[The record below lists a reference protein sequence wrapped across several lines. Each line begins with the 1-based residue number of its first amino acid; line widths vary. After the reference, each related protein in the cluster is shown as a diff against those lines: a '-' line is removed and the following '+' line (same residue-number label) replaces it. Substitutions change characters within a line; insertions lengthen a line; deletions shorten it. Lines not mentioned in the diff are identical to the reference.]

1 MVLCSCK
8 TTRFDVL
15 SCRIG
20 AFIIIV
26 FIIIVIIIII
36 IIIVCKQAEASAFVA
51 WWKEFLLLHGSQ
63 PLQLP
68 RTFLNLS
75 EKHKKKWTERVLL
88 ESKNG

>member
-20 AFIIIV
+20 AFTIIV
-26 FIIIVIIIII
+26 FIIIVIIIIIII

-51 WWKEFLLLHGSQ
+51 
-63 PLQLP
+63 
-68 RTFLNLS
+68 
-75 EKHKKKWTERVLL
+75 
-88 ESKNG
+88 

>member
-15 SCRIG
+15 PCRIG

-26 FIIIVIIIII
+26 FIVIVIIIIIII

-51 WWKEFLLLHGSQ
+51 
-63 PLQLP
+63 
-68 RTFLNLS
+68 
-75 EKHKKKWTERVLL
+75 
-88 ESKNG
+88 

>member
-15 SCRIG
+15 PCRIG

-36 IIIVCKQAEASAFVA
+36 IIIIIVCKHAEASAFVA
-51 WWKEFLLLHGSQ
+51 WWKEFLLLHASQ

-75 EKHKKKWTERVLL
+75 EKHKNEPR
-88 ESKNG
+88 EYC

>member
-36 IIIVCKQAEASAFVA
+36 IIIIIIVCKQAEASAFVA
-51 WWKEFLLLHGSQ
+51 
-63 PLQLP
+63 
-68 RTFLNLS
+68 
-75 EKHKKKWTERVLL
+75 
-88 ESKNG
+88 

>member
-1 MVLCSCK
+1 MVLCLCK

-15 SCRIG
+15 SCRVG
-20 AFIIIV
+20 ALIIIV
-26 FIIIVIIIII
+26 FIIIIIIII
-36 IIIVCKQAEASAFVA
+36 IIIVVCKQAEASAFVA

-75 EKHKKKWTERVLL
+75 EKHKKNELR
-88 ESKNG
+88 EYC

>member
-26 FIIIVIIIII
+26 FIIVVIIIII
-36 IIIVCKQAEASAFVA
+36 IIICKQAEASAFVA
-51 WWKEFLLLHGSQ
+51 
-63 PLQLP
+63 
-68 RTFLNLS
+68 
-75 EKHKKKWTERVLL
+75 
-88 ESKNG
+88 

>member
-15 SCRIG
+15 PCRIG

-36 IIIVCKQAEASAFVA
+36 IIIVCKHAEASAFVA
-51 WWKEFLLLHGSQ
+51 
-63 PLQLP
+63 
-68 RTFLNLS
+68 
-75 EKHKKKWTERVLL
+75 
-88 ESKNG
+88 

>member
-26 FIIIVIIIII
+26 FIIIVIIIIIIII

-75 EKHKKKWTERVLL
+75 EKHKKNEPR
-88 ESKNG
+88 EYC

>member
-26 FIIIVIIIII
+26 FIIIVVIIIIIIII
-36 IIIVCKQAEASAFVA
+36 IIIVCKQAEASACVA
-51 WWKEFLLLHGSQ
+51 LGEEFLLLHGSQ

-68 RTFLNLS
+68 RTFLNSS
-75 EKHKKKWTERVLL
+75 EKHKKMNRESTVRV
-88 ESKNG
+88 

>member
-36 IIIVCKQAEASAFVA
+36 IIVCKQAEASAFVA
-51 WWKEFLLLHGSQ
+51 
-63 PLQLP
+63 
-68 RTFLNLS
+68 
-75 EKHKKKWTERVLL
+75 
-88 ESKNG
+88 

>member
-36 IIIVCKQAEASAFVA
+36 IIIIVCKQAEASAFVA
-51 WWKEFLLLHGSQ
+51 
-63 PLQLP
+63 
-68 RTFLNLS
+68 
-75 EKHKKKWTERVLL
+75 
-88 ESKNG
+88 

>member
-36 IIIVCKQAEASAFVA
+36 IIIIIVCKQAEASAFAA

-75 EKHKKKWTERVLL
+75 EKHKKNEPR
-88 ESKNG
+88 EYC

>member
-51 WWKEFLLLHGSQ
+51 
-63 PLQLP
+63 
-68 RTFLNLS
+68 
-75 EKHKKKWTERVLL
+75 
-88 ESKNG
+88 

>member
-26 FIIIVIIIII
+26 FIIIVIIVIIIIIII

-75 EKHKKKWTERVLL
+75 EKHKKNEPR
-88 ESKNG
+88 EYC

>member
-15 SCRIG
+15 SYRIG

-36 IIIVCKQAEASAFVA
+36 IIIIVCKQAEASAFVA
-51 WWKEFLLLHGSQ
+51 
-63 PLQLP
+63 
-68 RTFLNLS
+68 
-75 EKHKKKWTERVLL
+75 
-88 ESKNG
+88 

>member
-20 AFIIIV
+20 AFITIV

-51 WWKEFLLLHGSQ
+51 
-63 PLQLP
+63 
-68 RTFLNLS
+68 
-75 EKHKKKWTERVLL
+75 
-88 ESKNG
+88 

>member
-15 SCRIG
+15 PCRIG

-36 IIIVCKQAEASAFVA
+36 IIIIIIVCKHAEASAFVA
-51 WWKEFLLLHGSQ
+51 
-63 PLQLP
+63 
-68 RTFLNLS
+68 
-75 EKHKKKWTERVLL
+75 
-88 ESKNG
+88 

>member
-15 SCRIG
+15 PCRIG

-36 IIIVCKQAEASAFVA
+36 IIIIVCKHAEASAFVA
-51 WWKEFLLLHGSQ
+51 
-63 PLQLP
+63 
-68 RTFLNLS
+68 
-75 EKHKKKWTERVLL
+75 
-88 ESKNG
+88 